1 MLGQHLS
8 DAREYMYIYKHYL
21 KAIGR
26 LAQLVKPREHSE
38 EGSVFEHGWILFYSH
53 FFWQL

>member
-8 DAREYMYIYKHYL
+8 DAREYIYIYKHYL
-21 KAIGR
+21 RVIGR

-38 EGSVFEHGWILFYSH
+38 EGSVFEPGWILFYSH